1 MRAVQRHTEKPESQ
15 QPDGDTQPVQ
25 RHESLRGVDFATA
38 VQRLAPLQQK
48 EDTANVHAAAQRG
61 TSGGGGSLPYLGQI
75 QKSFGSHDVSG
86 IKSHTGG
93 KASEAC
99 ESMGAEAYA
108 SGQDVA
114 FKGQPDLHTA
124 AHEAAHIVQ
133 QKAGVQLSGGV
144 GKAGDPYEKNADEVA
159 DRVVQGKSAEDLLGG
174 PTFGGAAAVQRSVQ
188 MKGGLLDKLKAFFLE
203 AKLTG
208 PQQQVAKIL
217 AEKHGVDV
225 SGLPTSTFAS
235 LYNDAGGNNPKQ
247 SPDKTAANMASA
259 ARDHVGEKKPTQ
271 KKESG
276 VVSGVSI
283 QRKETRHVQRVGGVQ
298 MAPGAAH
305 KNPYVLVS
313 WHMQKQLAENPA
325 AIGGMK
331 KKNEEFA
338 RLWLSTAKAKDAMEK
353 QIAVLRADIVKSFYV
368 EASLVTLNGWCQ
380 SFDEIVKLR
389 DVAKN
394 IAGIDVKK
402 VASDFLKLKAA
413 GQGAL
418 KNAGVDPKKLEKSI
432 KAGQKHY
439 QATKGTYDQVKGQ
452 GETLGGTMSD
462 LSEILKNPTKAPTE
476 EEAIADLIAFR
487 ESLDPQA
494 LLKDKEK
501 VVGKLTAAGLQAYQG
516 ILKFTVARGV
526 KVTDARRNAAQTA
539 LGAIEQA
546 HIHALK
552 VHRAVN
558 HGYWSLTNAIQ
569 RIDKAYRPPHQIK
582 K

>member
-15 QPDGDTQPVQ
+15 QSVGEAQPVQ
-25 RHESLRGVDFATA
+25 RHESLRGVDYTTA
-38 VQRLAPLQQK
+38 VQRLAPVQQK

-61 TSGGGGSLPYLGQI
+61 TSGGGGSLPYLAQI
-75 QKSFGSHDVSG
+75 QKSFGQHDVSG

-225 SGLPTSTFAS
+225 SGLPTATFAS

-259 ARDHVGEKKPTQ
+259 ARDHVGTQTKKPTQ

-276 VVSGVSI
+276 VVSGTAV
-283 QRKETRHVQRVGGVQ
+283 QRKESRHVQRITKTTSKPAKPEKTPEKGPPKPKPKQGYTAAQIAEIRNQVAASKQNAKAHLEALNSRLKSVAQPLLSLSSAINGLVAHLEKAKGDLEVTQAWTTHIQNIGTWTTKLADAKTLATGSSDMLAAVITAPRFFGGSALELAGVSGEVGLMFGWVTSIAPFAAGWAEKGAKGGVLSLLNVVCDT
-298 MAPGAAH
+298 ANYFLA
-305 KNPYVLVS
+305 
-313 WHMQKQLAENPA
+313 KQ
-325 AIGGMK
+325 
-331 KKNEEFA
+331 NEA
-338 RLWLSTAKAKDAMEK
+338 RQGQIDKLEGTLLTLKAKRTALSHAIS
-353 QIAVLRADIVKSFYV
+353 QITAAQ
-368 EASLVTLNGWCQ
+368 ASIT
-380 SFDEIVKLR
+380 E
-389 DVAKN
+389 
-394 IAGIDVKK
+394 
-402 VASDFLKLKAA
+402 
-413 GQGAL
+413 AL
-418 KNAGVDPKKLEKSI
+418 KKL
-432 KAGQKHY
+432 
-439 QATKGTYDQVKGQ
+439 
-452 GETLGGTMSD
+452 
-462 LSEILKNPTKAPTE
+462 
-476 EEAIADLIAFR
+476 
-487 ESLDPQA
+487 
-494 LLKDKEK
+494 
-501 VVGKLTAAGLQAYQG
+501 
-516 ILKFTVARGV
+516 
-526 KVTDARRNAAQTA
+526 
-539 LGAIEQA
+539 
-546 HIHALK
+546 
-552 VHRAVN
+552 
-558 HGYWSLTNAIQ
+558 
-569 RIDKAYRPPHQIK
+569 
-582 K
+582 